1 MDKYEMF
8 KNSYGIVD
16 RTNREWARYLKVS
29 EVTVSN
35 YKKRYQIES
44 VIKEYCDKTE
54 TGEKTEKP
62 IELQAI
68 QMYNQGVSVDDIKIN
83 TGLNMTEIRECIGI
97 V

>member
-35 YKKRYQIES
+35 YKKRYQIW
-44 VIKEYCDKTE
+44 
-54 TGEKTEKP
+54 
-62 IELQAI
+62 
-68 QMYNQGVSVDDIKIN
+68 
-83 TGLNMTEIRECIGI
+83 
-97 V
+97 